1 MKYFYA
7 NKTSFPHIEKFTE
20 GSHAIYVCE
29 VKNYVFNA
37 IRLEEQGWEIRD
49 CMKILQKGSSKQALL
64 LRKPF
69 KGTVANNIIKNGCG
83 GINIDIS
90 RIKSGGEHKNWK
102 PSTFTNREGS
112 DLAKSHIA
120 GSKDRSDEENNEAM
134 KQSQLKSIEKLNKM
148 GRFPANL
155 LLSHSESC
163 EYKGQKMVK
172 GNGHVPKKGKANPFG
187 GKNDTPQEESY
198 FKEEIVADYDC
209 VADCPIYKLDLQSG
223 VTKSSKAKKSDN
235 RVENNNEVF
244 GKGLGVHNPQNSHN
258 DSGGASRF
266 FFCYEN
272 EEELD
277 TYLTNLIKVE

>member
-7 NKTSFPHIEKFTE
+7 NKTSLPHIEKFTE

-83 GINIDIS
+83 GINIDDCRIS
-90 RIKSGGEHKNWK
+90 HNDPMIIRKDFDSNTGDI
-102 PSTFTNREGS
+102 FTR
-112 DLAKSHIA
+112 AK
-120 GSKDRSDEENNEAM
+120 GNEAGP
-134 KQSQLKSIEKLNKM
+134 SQK

-155 LLSHSESC
+155 LISHSESC

-209 VADCPIYKLDLQSG
+209 VADCPIHKLDLQSG
-223 VTKSSKAKKSDN
+223 ITKSSKAKKSDE
-235 RVENNNEVF
+235 RVENNNQVF

-266 FFCYEN
+266 FFSYEN

>member
-1 MKYFYA
+1 MKYFYS
-7 NKTSFPHIEKFTE
+7 NGSTLPHIDKFIE
-20 GSHAIYVCE
+20 GSHIVYVCE

-49 CMKILQKGSSKQALL
+49 CIKIMESNSSKQALL

-69 KGTVANNIIKNGCG
+69 KGTVADNIIKNGCG
-83 GINIDIS
+83 GINIDVC
-90 RIKSGGEHKNWK
+90 RIGNFSNTK
-102 PSTFTNREGS
+102 PSGMIRWNDFRHGEG
-112 DLAKSHIA
+112 KYET
-120 GSKDRSDEENNEAM
+120 EEVVNIKE
-134 KQSQLKSIEKLNKM
+134 

-155 LLSHSESC
+155 IISE
-163 EYKGQKMVK
+163 
-172 GNGHVPKKGKANPFG
+172 
-187 GKNDTPQEESY
+187 
-198 FKEEIVADYDC
+198 KEKEN
-209 VADCPIYKLDLQSG
+209 LDLQSG
-223 VTKSSKAKKSDN
+223 ITKSSKAKKSDN

-266 FFCYEN
+266 FFSYEN